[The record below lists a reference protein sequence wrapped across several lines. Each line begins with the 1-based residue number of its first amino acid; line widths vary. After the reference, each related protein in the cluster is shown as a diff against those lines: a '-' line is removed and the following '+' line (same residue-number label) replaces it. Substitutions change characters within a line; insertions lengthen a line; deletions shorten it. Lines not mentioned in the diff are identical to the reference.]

1 MALRVLLVHQTFPSQ
16 LVAVLEALEERGDV
30 ELAGIGMNPYRRR
43 GLRYRQYTPAL
54 IEHTGDMVLD
64 DLTTR
69 AAMAAGA
76 AAAARALSYDG
87 FVPDVIV
94 AHPGWGEALYL
105 KDLFPRAKLVC
116 YCEYYYLREGG
127 EVNFDPEF
135 PPATPEIL
143 HRMRARNAITLASLE
158 DAEIGVA
165 PTIWQRFTFPAFLHQ
180 RIRIIHEGIV
190 PPTSEAGGIGRP
202 VPAREENV
210 VTFAAR
216 HLEPH
221 RGFHTFKRA
230 VPRILRQNPAADI
243 RIIGSEQ
250 GGYGPPPGD
259 GRTWKETLLA
269 EVGHGLDSR
278 RVHFLGLLDRPRYV
292 ELLRRTSVHTYLTYP
307 FVLSWSALEAMALGC
322 PMAISDTTPTR
333 ELIRTGDEAEVVDF
347 FDADA
352 LADAICRLL
361 GDRRR
366 RDALSRYGPAIIAE
380 RRLARAEGRE
390 SWRQLILSL

>member
-16 LVAVLEALEERGDV
+16 LVAALEALEARGDV
-30 ELAGIGMNPYRRR
+30 ELAGIGMNPYRRP

-54 IEHTGDMVLD
+54 VEHTGDVVLD

-69 AAMAAGA
+69 AAMATGA
-76 AAAARALSYDG
+76 AAAARALRYDG
-87 FVPDVIV
+87 FEPDVIV
-94 AHPGWGEALYL
+94 AHPGWGEALYM
-105 KDLFPRAKLVC
+105 KDLFPRAKLIC

-135 PPATPEIL
+135 PPASPEIL

-158 DAEIGVA
+158 DAEVGVA
-165 PTIWQRFTFPAFLHQ
+165 PTIWQRYTFPAFLHS

-190 PPTSEAGGIGRP
+190 LPDPHGPGRP
-202 VPAREENV
+202 IPAREDNV

-221 RGFHTFKRA
+221 RGFHTFMRA
-230 VPRILRQNPAADI
+230 VPRILRQNPVADI
-243 RIIGSEQ
+243 RIIGSDQ
-250 GGYGPPPGD
+250 GGYGATPGG
-259 GRTWKETLLA
+259 GRTWKDVLLA
-269 EVGHGLDSR
+269 EVGSELDTR

-292 ELLRRTSVHTYLTYP
+292 EMLRRTSVHTYLTYP

-322 PMAISDTTPTR
+322 PVVMSDTTPTR
-333 ELIRTGDEAEVVDF
+333 ELIRTGNEAEIVDF
-347 FDADA
+347 FDACT
-352 LADAICRLL
+352 LADAICQLL
-361 GDRRR
+361 GNTHRRQQ
-366 RDALSRYGPAIIAE
+366 LSLRGPEVIAE

-390 SWRQLILSL
+390 AWKQLILSL